1 MNDSIRKR
9 RNFIPLKIIIEED
22 EEDTSDNESDN
33 ESEKIKTLPRSIL
46 QPIHKIIIYEYEQS
60 RKIWLNIIIIA
71 SIIIITSI
79 FVIIWKLIS
88 LIC

>member
-1 MNDSIRKR
+1 MNESIRKR

-22 EEDTSDNESDN
+22 EEYTSDDE
-33 ESEKIKTLPRSIL
+33 IKTPPRSIL
-46 QPIHKIIIYEYEQS
+46 QPIHKIVIYEYEQS
-60 RKIWLNIIIIA
+60 RKLWLNIIIIV

-79 FVIIWKLIS
+79 FGIIWKLIH